1 MKTRTPTLAP
11 EVLSGSAKILAV
23 EKEVDRV
30 LNLLRAKIHERGYTQ
45 LKVQRALGWGR
56 TYISQLFRKQ
66 KSLRFDQILQILEVV
81 EIDPADFFAEFYRLP
96 RREPPPNTGL
106 LSPKRPVHLPGDGD
120 AAEAEKILE
129 LAGNDP
135 RSVVYGIVRLLM
147 DKGVLDAVELSAAI
161 GLVVSD
167 RESYGRAV

>member
-11 EVLSGSAKILAV
+11 EVLSGSAKIMAV

-30 LNLLRAKIHERGYTQ
+30 LSLLRAKIHERGYTQ

-96 RREPPPNTGL
+96 HREIASTSGRIGPERRA
-106 LSPKRPVHLPGDGD
+106 HLPGD

-129 LAGNDP
+129 LAGKDP
-135 RSVVYGIVRLLM
+135 RSVVFGIVRLLM
-147 DKGVLDAVELSAAI
+147 DKGVLDAVELAAAI
-161 GLVVSD
+161 GLVASD
-167 RESYGRAV
+167 RKRYSGTI

>member
-11 EVLSGSAKILAV
+11 EVLSGSAKIMAV

-81 EIDPADFFAEFYRLP
+81 EIDHRAAAAGAALVDVAQVQILAARRCVSPLSELRPGAAPAQFHARSL
-96 RREPPPNTGL
+96 GC
-106 LSPKRPVHLPGDGD
+106 
-120 AAEAEKILE
+120 KI
-129 LAGNDP
+129 
-135 RSVVYGIVRLLM
+135 
-147 DKGVLDAVELSAAI
+147 
-161 GLVVSD
+161 
-167 RESYGRAV
+167 GRAHG